1 MLDQSRVLEVIREM
15 HLFSGLDEAG
25 LNRASL
31 LFNQIDFPPDT
42 VLFSAGEF
50 ADGFYIVLEGEV
62 LLTHLQRA
70 NDDLLDV
77 LVVGDFF
84 GEESLLKR
92 TPSDMTASVI
102 GATTLLKADLT
113 NFNELLVRFPE
124 IQVDLE
130 RVIQS
135 RELIR
140 THRFHWLNEDEVVYQ
155 ARRKHEAFL
164 LVTLL
169 WPALAVLLTLLL
181 TLGGVLLIEA
191 SVGQMLFLALMGIL
205 LLAAVGWAVW
215 NWLDWRNDYYVVT
228 NQRVVWIEKVIVFYE
243 SQVEAP
249 HSTIQAVKVNTTLLG
264 RFLGYG
270 DVTVSTFTGR
280 VVLRNIGEP
289 YQMAALIEE
298 HWHRATRND
307 QKQEQSELDRS
318 VRRIVHPEPEEV
330 RGPVQAPPPQNDRGD
345 YQEPGFIKN
354 YFGNIF
360 EMRSEQGSVITYR
373 KHWLMLVR
381 KAWKPLLAAFLII
394 SGMLGYGALYF
405 LDEFRIVPPGL
416 IAGVGVVMLLLV
428 VFPWWLYN
436 YVDWRN
442 DIYQVTEK
450 NIFDIERRP
459 FGTETRKSASL
470 ERILSLEH
478 ERPGFVGYLLNVG
491 NVVINFGDT
500 SLTFDGVYEPARIQ
514 SDIFTRMHQLR
525 IQQQRAEMAR
535 ERDRILAL
543 LEVYHRVS
551 EEERNSE

>member
-31 LFNQIDFPPDT
+31 LFNQIDYPPDT
-42 VLFSAGEF
+42 VLFNAGEF

-62 LLTHLQRA
+62 LLTYLQRA

-92 TPSDMTASVI
+92 TPSEMTASVI
-102 GATTLLKADLT
+102 GATTLLKADLA

-181 TLGGVLLIEA
+181 ALGGVLLIEA
-191 SVGQMLFLALMGIL
+191 SVGQVLFLGLMGAL

-280 VVLRNIGEP
+280 VVLQNIGEP

-318 VRRIVHPEPEEV
+318 VRRIVHPEPEDE
-330 RGPVQAPPPQNDRGD
+330 RGPVQAPPPPIDRGD
-345 YQEPGFIKN
+345 YQEPGFIQN

-381 KAWKPLLAAFLII
+381 KAWKPLLAAFFII
-394 SGMLGYGALYF
+394 GGMLGYGVLYF
-405 LDEFRIVPPGL
+405 LDNFRIVPPGL

-551 EEERNSE
+551 EEERNSQ